1 MRNGCQK
8 FKNNAMNKTSP
19 IYDNTIQKQLDALIC
34 GLDENPH
41 VCTDPVDDSSYMGF
55 TLADTEEAFLK
66 HVKVHLFD
74 TFIEYIESFKK
85 ECINTYATKTHFI
98 PVIKRL
104 LAQYEGD
111 VNALYDSEI
120 RNQWSQYV
128 NESTIL
134 DKEQNLKKQAYQFFL
149 KAAGVQIF
157 FLGKL
162 VDKMKDYLA
171 EFKFVIPK
179 PEPEYFFSILPEFTS
194 RRHIILYDIHKN
206 LKAQGFIDCTDE
218 EFKKVFTTK
227 EPKPIKW
234 LKSQRTLTYFIKELT
249 GKFIAEK
256 DKPSNYYIAE
266 RYLHIYKNGVLF
278 HPTKLR
284 HDDNPN
290 KKDQKIIDTV
300 INNSIS
306 VNKQNIKF

>member
-1 MRNGCQK
+1 
-8 FKNNAMNKTSP
+8 MNKTSP

-55 TLADTEEAFLK
+55 TLADTEEVFLK

-74 TFIEYIESFKK
+74 TFIEYIESYKK

-104 LAQYEGD
+104 LAQYESD

-171 EFKFVIPK
+171 EFKFALPK
-179 PEPEYFFSILPEFTS
+179 PEPEYYFSILPEFTTQ
-194 RRHIILYDIHKN
+194 RHYILYDIHKN
-206 LKAQGFIDCTDE
+206 LKAKGYVDCTDDA
-218 EFKKVFTTK
+218 FKRVFTTK
-227 EPKPIKW
+227 EPKPIRW
-234 LKSQRTLTYFIKELT
+234 LKPQRSLLYLIKRLS
-249 GKFIAEK
+249 GRFLVEK
-256 DKPSNYYIAE
+256 DKPSNYYIGE
-266 RYLHIYKNGVLF
+266 RYFHIYKNGKLF
-278 HPTKLR
+278 P
-284 HDDNPN
+284 P
-290 KKDQKIIDTV
+290 KKIRYDKDPSPKVAEFINKIIDDA
-300 INNSIS
+300 IS
-306 VNKQNIKF
+306 AYC